1 MGDTS
6 PAGAASRKRGG
17 QPGETPE
24 GERNEK
30 EQPVQGAKPPERA
43 SRRRPGRGRRDG
55 RDLPRRLPILPLINT
70 VVFPRMTVPLLVDA
84 PASVAALRAA
94 EKSGP
99 LILLVAQREEELSVV
114 RPEDLFELG
123 TVAQVVQSIRVPDG
137 GMQVV
142 VQGLTRAR
150 ITSIEVVAPAEPDG
164 TDGTAGTNEVAA
176 EGEAV
181 LEAELVEAAEPA
193 DSASPV
199 ATGETPQPSAE
210 GTEPIKPPEENAGE
224 GGASV
229 SAAATADLAMA
240 EASPT
245 AAETTERGAATPPAG
260 HLEANLEPV
269 TESGEKTLAT
279 EALMRT
285 VVAQLEQLVEK
296 SRAGQSDVLT
306 AARNIEEP
314 GWLADVAAFGPE
326 LTVAQRQQLL
336 EAVEPSDRLRQ
347 VSVFLTHQ
355 LEIQDLKN
363 KIQGEIQKGMEKTQ
377 REYYLREQLK
387 AIHREL
393 GEGDPQQS
401 EIAELKQQV
410 EAAGM
415 PEDVLTRAMREVERL
430 PLIPPGSPEV
440 GVVRTYVDW
449 LVGLPWKKE
458 STEQIDL
465 TRAMQALNEDHF
477 GLEKVK
483 DRIVEFLAVRRLSGK
498 LRSPILCFV
507 GPPGV
512 GKTSLGRSIAK
523 ATERAFV
530 RVSLGGVRD
539 EAEIRGHRRTY
550 VGAMPGRI
558 IRGMRDAG
566 VKNPVFMLDEIDKLG
581 RDFRGDPSSALLEVL
596 DPEQNHSFSDHY
608 LEVAFDLSRVLFI
621 TTANLMDPIPPA
633 LRDRMEV
640 ITIPG
645 YTEEEK
651 VQIARR
657 FVVPRQLEQHGISEA
672 NVKITDVGLRH
683 LIREYTRE
691 AGVRNLERHVGHIC
705 RKVAR
710 RVAEVE
716 PGRTLKPVAVKGA
729 GLEAYVGLPDFE
741 YGPEE
746 RKEEVGV
753 SYGLAV
759 NEYGGDVI
767 EVEATWMP
775 AVGGPQS
782 QQRNEPI
789 LTGQLG
795 DVMQESVRA
804 ALSYARA
811 HCREYGVTPDFF
823 ERHTLHVH
831 VPAASVPKDGPSAG
845 ITMAT
850 AIISALSG
858 RPVRSDVAMTGEITL
873 RGKVLAIGGV
883 KQKSLAAHRA
893 GVKTLLLPAQN
904 KKDFPDIPRDVRK
917 GIKIIWVEKVE
928 EVLHL
933 ALEPISVAPPVPR
946 ELPEAEPTDVVGIDE
961 VATPPIPPVP
971 PVPPTPVQ
979 APAWTNLAN

>member
-1 MGDTS
+1 MAKKS
-6 PAGAASRKRGG
+6 PAENEKPAARTTRKRGNR
-17 QPGETPE
+17 QL
-24 GERNEK
+24 
-30 EQPVQGAKPPERA
+30 
-43 SRRRPGRGRRDG
+43 PGR
-55 RDLPRRLPILPLINT
+55 LPVLPLINT

-84 PASVAALRAA
+84 PASVRALRAA
-94 EKSGP
+94 EKTGP
-99 LILLVAQREEELSVV
+99 LILLVAQRD
-114 RPEDLFELG
+114 EDLKIIGSDDIYRTG
-123 TVAQVVQSIRVPDG
+123 TVAQIVQSIRVPDG

-150 ITSIEVVAPAEPDG
+150 ILEVEEIAP
-164 TDGTAGTNEVAA
+164 EVPQAA
-176 EGEAV
+176 EVPEVMDATNAV
-181 LEAELVEAAEPA
+181 HAPDLPELASAPELPESPRVAEAADPLVALSQEAAKVPS
-193 DSASPV
+193 DSASPE
-199 ATGETPQPSAE
+199 APDTPKAPELVTDAE
-210 GTEPIKPPEENAGE
+210 RQEAEQVQAMK
-224 GGASV
+224 
-229 SAAATADLAMA
+229 AA
-240 EASPT
+240 P
-245 AAETTERGAATPPAG
+245 
-260 HLEANLEPV
+260 HLEATLGPV
-269 TESGEKTLAT
+269 VEETKKTLAT

-285 VVAQLEQLVEK
+285 VVAQLEQLIEK
-296 SRAGQSDVLT
+296 SRSGQSDVLA

-326 LTVAQRQQLL
+326 LTVPQRQQLL
-336 EAVEPSDRLRQ
+336 ETADPTERLRA
-347 VSVFLTHQ
+347 VSVFLSHQ

-377 REYYLREQLK
+377 REYFLREQLK

-401 EIAELKQQV
+401 EQADLRKQV
-410 EAAGM
+410 DEAGM
-415 PEDVLTRAMREVERL
+415 PEEVYTRALREVERL

-449 LVGLPWKKE
+449 LVGLPWQKE
-458 STEQIDL
+458 LPEQLDIV
-465 TRAMQALNEDHF
+465 RAAQALDEDHF

-483 DRIVEFLAVRRLSGK
+483 DRIIEFLAVRRLSGK

-550 VGAMPGRI
+550 VGALPGRV

-566 VKNPVFMLDEIDKLG
+566 SKNPVFMLDEIDKLG

-608 LEVAFDLSRVLFI
+608 LEVPFDLSRVLFI
-621 TTANLMDPIPPA
+621 TTANLLDPIPPA

-657 FVVPRQLEQHGISEA
+657 FVVPRQLEQHGVTEEH
-672 NVKITDVGLRH
+672 VKVTEDGLRH

-705 RKVAR
+705 RKIAR
-710 RVAEVE
+710 KVAEVPE
-716 PGRTLKPVAVKGA
+716 SPGEQPFKGVTVS
-729 GLEAYVGLPDFE
+729 GPELEQFVGPPDFD
-741 YGPEE
+741 YGAEA

-775 AVGGPQS
+775 AGGTA
-782 QQRNEPI
+782 REKNDPI

-804 ALSYARA
+804 AFSYTRA
-811 HCREYGVTPDFF
+811 HCREYGITPDFF

-845 ITMAT
+845 ITMAS
-850 AIISALSG
+850 AIISALTG
-858 RPVRSDVAMTGEITL
+858 RPVHSDVAMTGEITL

-893 GVKTLLLPAQN
+893 GIKTLILPAQN
-904 KKDFPDIPRDVRK
+904 KKDLPDVPKDVRK
-917 GIKIIWVEKVE
+917 GLKIVWVERVE
-928 EVLHL
+928 EVLQRAL
-933 ALEPISVAPPVPR
+933 APVSVMPPVPK
-946 ELPEAEPTDVVGIDE
+946 ELPEAEPTEVSGPDE
-961 VATPPIPPVP
+961 VVTPPVVTPLPIP
-971 PVPPTPVQ
+971 
-979 APAWTNLAN
+979 APAWTN

>member
-1 MGDTS
+1 
-6 PAGAASRKRGG
+6 
-17 QPGETPE
+17 
-24 GERNEK
+24 
-30 EQPVQGAKPPERA
+30 
-43 SRRRPGRGRRDG
+43 
-55 RDLPRRLPILPLINT
+55 LINT

-94 EKSGP
+94 EQAGP
-99 LILLVAQREEELSVV
+99 LILLVAQRDESLVTVE
-114 RPEDLFELG
+114 PEHLFEVG
-123 TVAQVVQSIRVPDG
+123 TVAQIVQAIRVPDG

-142 VQGLTRAR
+142 VQGRSRAR
-150 ITSIEVVAPAEPDG
+150 IVECESVAAAGDVPVGDEGGAETGAPV
-164 TDGTAGTNEVAA
+164 VAA
-176 EGEAV
+176 ESG
-181 LEAELVEAAEPA
+181 AALPPGA
-193 DSASPV
+193 GDPTGDAAG
-199 ATGETPQPSAE
+199 ATGAAQ
-210 GTEPIKPPEENAGE
+210 
-224 GGASV
+224 ASYLR
-229 SAAATADLAMA
+229 AQI
-240 EASPT
+240 
-245 AAETTERGAATPPAG
+245 
-260 HLEANLEPV
+260 EPV
-269 TESGEKTLAT
+269 REATNRSLAT

-285 VVAQLEQLVEK
+285 VLTQLEQLVEK
-296 SRAGQSDVLT
+296 GRNGQSDVLA

-326 LTVAQRQQLL
+326 LTVPQRQQLL
-336 EAVEPSDRLRQ
+336 ETEDPTERLRA

-363 KIQGEIQKGMEKTQ
+363 KLQGEIQKGMEKTQ
-377 REYYLREQLK
+377 REYFLREQLK

-393 GEGDPQQS
+393 GEGDPQQ
-401 EIAELKQQV
+401 AELVELRQQV
-410 EAAGM
+410 DSAGM
-415 PEDVLTRAMREVERL
+415 PEEVHARALRELERL
-430 PLIPPGSPEV
+430 PLIPLGSPEV
-440 GVVRTYVDW
+440 GIVRTYVDW
-449 LVGLPWKKE
+449 LVGLPWSKE
-458 STEQIDL
+458 TDEQFDL
-465 TRAMQALNEDHF
+465 SGAVRALNDDHY

-523 ATERAFV
+523 AMERKFV

-566 VKNPVFMLDEIDKLG
+566 MKNPVFMLDEIDKLG

-608 LEVAFDLSRVLFI
+608 LEVPFDLSRVLFI
-621 TTANLMDPIPPA
+621 TTANLLDPIPPA

-657 FVVPRQLEQHGISEA
+657 FVIPRQLEQHGVDEQRIT
-672 NVKITDVGLRH
+672 ITDDGLRH

-710 RVAEVE
+710 RVAETDGAVE
-716 PGRTLKPVAVKGA
+716 TVSVGGADLHRYLGAAVHEFG
-729 GLEAYVGLPDFE
+729 PDT
-741 YGPEE
+741 

-753 SYGLAV
+753 AYGLAV
-759 NEYGGDVI
+759 NEFGGDLI
-767 EVEATWMP
+767 EVEAAWMP
-775 AVGGPQS
+775 GRGE
-782 QQRNEPI
+782 RGKNDLM

-811 HCREYGVTPDFF
+811 HCREFGATPDFF
-823 ERHTLHVH
+823 ERHSLHVH
-831 VPAASVPKDGPSAG
+831 VPAGAVPKDGPSAG
-845 ITMAT
+845 ITMVT
-850 AIISALSG
+850 AIVSALSG
-858 RPVRSDVAMTGEITL
+858 RPVRSDVAMTGEVTL

-883 KQKSLAAHRA
+883 KQKALAAHRA
-893 GVKTLLLPAQN
+893 GIRTLVLPAQN
-904 KKDFPDIPRDVRK
+904 KKDQPDIPADVRK
-917 GIKIIWVEKVE
+917 GLRIVWVERVD
-928 EVLHL
+928 EVLQR
-933 ALEPISVAPPVPR
+933 ALLPIVVERPVPT
-946 ELPEAEPTDVVGIDE
+946 ELPNAQPTEVLPPQPAAPVV
-961 VATPPIPPVP
+961 PVP
-971 PVPPTPVQ
+971 V
-979 APAWTNLAN
+979 PAWTNAPDERGATLFT

>member
-1 MGDTS
+1 MMWLKFYSMNGSHFLAETEETMGDTTA
-6 PAGAASRKRGG
+6 AGAAPRKRG
-17 QPGETPE
+17 ETPADE
-24 GERNEK
+24 RGDKGGRGERGEK
-30 EQPVQGAKPPERA
+30 EQPAQAAQAAGRGA
-43 SRRRPGRGRRDG
+43 RRRPRAPRRDG
-55 RDLPRRLPILPLINT
+55 RDLPGRLPILPLINT

-94 EKSGP
+94 EKAGP
-99 LILLVAQREEELSVV
+99 LILLVAQRDEELKAV
-114 RPEDLFELG
+114 RPEDLYGTG

-150 ITSIEVVAPAEPDG
+150 ITSIEEVAPPAPGPAEAATP
-164 TDGTAGTNEVAA
+164 AA
-176 EGEAV
+176 EGE
-181 LEAELVEAAEPA
+181 
-193 DSASPV
+193 
-199 ATGETPQPSAE
+199 
-210 GTEPIKPPEENAGE
+210 GE
-224 GGASV
+224 GEQGQGAGAPG
-229 SAAATADLAMA
+229 AAAAVA
-240 EASPT
+240 
-245 AAETTERGAATPPAG
+245 
-260 HLEANLEPV
+260 HLEALLEPV
-269 TESGEKTLAT
+269 TERGEKTLAT

-336 EAVEPSDRLRQ
+336 EAADPSDRLRQ

-377 REYYLREQLK
+377 REYFLREQLK

-401 EIAELKQQV
+401 EIAELRQQV
-410 EAAGM
+410 EQAGM
-415 PEDVLTRAMREVERL
+415 PEEVLARAMREVERL

-449 LVGLPWKKE
+449 LVGLPWTKE

-465 TRAMQALNEDHF
+465 ARATQALNEDHY

-566 VKNPVFMLDEIDKLG
+566 TKNPVFMLDEIDKLG

-672 NVKITDVGLRH
+672 HVKVTDDGLRH

-710 RVAEVE
+710 RVAEAE
-716 PGRTLKPVAVKGA
+716 EGAALKAVAVTGKE
-729 GLEAYVGLPDFE
+729 LEAYVGLPDFE
-741 YGPEE
+741 FGPEE

-753 SYGLAV
+753 AYGLAV
-759 NEYGGDVI
+759 NEFGGDVI

-775 AVGGPQS
+775 ATSGAREQRGG
-782 QQRNEPI
+782 EPI

-811 HCREYGVTPDFF
+811 HCREYGVAPDFF

-850 AIISALSG
+850 AIVSALSG
-858 RPVRSDVAMTGEITL
+858 RPVRPDVAMTGEVTL

-883 KQKSLAAHRA
+883 KQKALAAHRA

-904 KKDFPDIPRDVRK
+904 KKDLPDIPRDVRK
-917 GIKIIWVEKVE
+917 GVKIVWVEKVE
-928 EVLHL
+928 EVLQQ
-933 ALEPISVAPPVPR
+933 ALEPISIAPPVPR
-946 ELPEAEPTDVVGIDE
+946 ELPDAEPTDVVGTGE
-961 VATPPIPPVP
+961 VATPPVP
-971 PVPPTPVQ
+971 PVPTPTTPTPVQ
-979 APAWTNLAN
+979 APAWTNFAN

>member
-1 MGDTS
+1 MSGVTEAVRTRT
-6 PAGAASRKRGG
+6 PRKRRGG
-17 QPGETPE
+17 
-24 GERNEK
+24 K
-30 EQPVQGAKPPERA
+30 
-43 SRRRPGRGRRDG
+43 
-55 RDLPRRLPILPLINT
+55 DLPTRLPILPLINT

-84 PASVAALRAA
+84 TASVAALRAA

-99 LILLVAQREEELSVV
+99 LILLVAQKDENLKEIN
-114 RPEDLFELG
+114 PDDLFTVG
-123 TVAQVVQSIRVPDG
+123 TIAQVVQSIRVPDG

-142 VQGLTRAR
+142 VQGMTRAK
-150 ITSIEVVAPAEPDG
+150 IQKIEQIASEPPAEEPG
-164 TDGTAGTNEVAA
+164 TEIAASAPETAEDAA
-176 EGEAV
+176 SMENVEAGDSPEKAPPAEAV
-181 LEAELVEAAEPA
+181 EKVSTAYLEAHL
-193 DSASPV
+193 
-199 ATGETPQPSAE
+199 
-210 GTEPIKPPEENAGE
+210 EPITE
-224 GGASV
+224 
-229 SAAATADLAMA
+229 
-240 EASPT
+240 
-245 AAETTERGAATPPAG
+245 ETT
-260 HLEANLEPV
+260 
-269 TESGEKTLAT
+269 KTLST

-285 VVAQLEQLVEK
+285 VVAQLEQLIEK
-296 SRAGQSDVLT
+296 SRSGQSEVLG

-326 LTVAQRQQLL
+326 LTVPQRQQLL
-336 EAVEPSDRLRQ
+336 ETLDPTDRLRA
-347 VSVFLTHQ
+347 VSVFLTHH

-363 KIQGEIQKGMEKTQ
+363 KISGEIQKGMEKTQ
-377 REYYLREQLK
+377 REYFLREQLK

-393 GEGDPQQS
+393 GEGGDPQQT
-401 EIAELKQQV
+401 EQADLRKQV
-410 EAAGM
+410 EEAGM
-415 PEDVLTRAMREVERL
+415 PEEVLTRAMREVERL

-458 STEQIDL
+458 SSEQLDVQ
-465 TRAMQALNEDHF
+465 RALQALNEDHY

-483 DRIVEFLAVRRLSGK
+483 DRIVEFLAVRRLSGT

-558 IRGMRDAG
+558 IRGMRDAAT
-566 VKNPVFMLDEIDKLG
+566 KNPVFMLDEIDKLG
-581 RDFRGDPSSALLEVL
+581 RDFRGDPSSALLDVL

-608 LEVAFDLSRVLFI
+608 LEVPFDLSRVLFI
-621 TTANLMDPIPPA
+621 TTANLLGPVPPA

-645 YTEEEK
+645 YTEEEEI
-651 VQIARR
+651 QIARR
-657 FVVPRQLEQHGISEA
+657 VVVPRQLEQHGVTEA
-672 NVKITDVGLRH
+672 HVSIAEDGLRH

-716 PGRTLKPVAVKGA
+716 DGQAVEPVRVTGA
-729 GLEAYVGLPDFE
+729 ELEQFVGPPDFE
-741 YGPEE
+741 YGPEN

-753 SYGLAV
+753 ASGLSV
-759 NEYGGDVI
+759 KEFGGDIV

-775 AVGGPQS
+775 AALHSAQK
-782 QQRNEPI
+782 NEPI

-804 ALSYARA
+804 AYSYARA
-811 HCREYGVTPDFF
+811 HCREYGISPEFF
-823 ERHTLHVH
+823 ERHMLHVH

-850 AIISALSG
+850 ALISALSG

-873 RGKVLAIGGV
+873 RGNVLPIGGV
-883 KQKSLAAHRA
+883 KQKALAAHRA
-893 GVKTLLLPAQN
+893 GIKTLLLPAQN
-904 KKDFPDIPRDVRK
+904 KKDLPDIPKDVRK
-917 GIKIIWVEKVE
+917 GVRIAWVEKVE
-928 EVLHL
+928 EVLHQ
-933 ALEPISVAPPVPR
+933 ALLPVSVAPPVPR
-946 ELPEAEPTDVVGIDE
+946 ELPDAEPTEVLGPDE
-961 VATPPIPPVP
+961 VVA
-971 PVPPTPVQ
+971 PTPV
-979 APAWTNLAN
+979 PV

>member
-1 MGDTS
+1 MIEAVRTRT
-6 PAGAASRKRGG
+6 PRKRRGG
-17 QPGETPE
+17 
-24 GERNEK
+24 K
-30 EQPVQGAKPPERA
+30 
-43 SRRRPGRGRRDG
+43 
-55 RDLPRRLPILPLINT
+55 DLPTRLPILPLINT

-84 PASVAALRAA
+84 TASVAALRAA
-94 EKSGP
+94 EKAGP
-99 LILLVAQREEELSVV
+99 LILLVEQKDEQLKQVT
-114 RPEDLFELG
+114 PDDLYAVG
-123 TVAQVVQSIRVPDG
+123 TIAQVVQSIRVPDG

-142 VQGLTRAR
+142 VQGMTRAK
-150 ITSIEVVAPAEPDG
+150 IHKIEQI
-164 TDGTAGTNEVAA
+164 
-176 EGEAV
+176 
-181 LEAELVEAAEPA
+181 AAEPA
-193 DSASPV
+193 AEEPGVEAASPPPAPAAE
-199 ATGETPQPSAE
+199 ATEQ
-210 GTEPIKPPEENAGE
+210 TEP
-224 GGASV
+224 
-229 SAAATADLAMA
+229 AD
-240 EASPT
+240 ASPT
-245 AAETTERGAATPPAG
+245 AYLEA
-260 HLEANLEPV
+260 HLEPI
-269 TESGEKTLAT
+269 TEETAKTLAT

-285 VVAQLEQLVEK
+285 VVAQLEQLIEK
-296 SRAGQSDVLT
+296 SRSGQSEVLG

-326 LTVAQRQQLL
+326 LTVPQRQQLL
-336 EAVEPSDRLRQ
+336 ETLDPTDRLRA
-347 VSVFLTHQ
+347 VSVFLTHH

-363 KIQGEIQKGMEKTQ
+363 KISGEIQKGMEKTQ
-377 REYYLREQLK
+377 REYFLREQLK

-393 GEGDPQQS
+393 GDGGDPQQT
-401 EIAELKQQV
+401 EQADLRKQV
-410 EAAGM
+410 EEAGM
-415 PEDVLTRAMREVERL
+415 PEEVLTRAMREVERL

-458 STEQIDL
+458 SPEQLDVA
-465 TRAMQALNEDHF
+465 RALEALNEDHF

-483 DRIVEFLAVRRLSGK
+483 DRIVEFLAVRRLSGT

-558 IRGMRDAG
+558 IRGMRDAAT
-566 VKNPVFMLDEIDKLG
+566 KNPVFMLDEIDKLG

-608 LEVAFDLSRVLFI
+608 LEVPFDLSRVLFI
-621 TTANLMDPIPPA
+621 TTANLLDPVPPA

-651 VQIARR
+651 IQIARR
-657 FVVPRQLEQHGISEA
+657 FVVPRQLEQHGVTEA
-672 NVKITDVGLRH
+672 QVTITEDGLRH

-716 PGRTLKPVAVKGA
+716 EGDGVSVEPLHVSGA
-729 GLEAYVGLPDFE
+729 ELEQFVGPPDFDF
-741 YGPEE
+741 GPEN
-746 RKEEVGV
+746 RKDEVGV
-753 SYGLAV
+753 AYGLSV
-759 NEYGGDVI
+759 NEFGGDVV

-775 AVGGPQS
+775 AALHSVQKYD
-782 QQRNEPI
+782 PI
-789 LTGQLG
+789 RTGQLG

-804 ALSYARA
+804 AYSYARA
-811 HCREYGVTPDFF
+811 HCREYGVSPDFF
-823 ERHTLHVH
+823 ERHMLHVH

-850 AIISALSG
+850 ALLSALSG

-873 RGKVLAIGGV
+873 RGKVLPIGGV
-883 KQKSLAAHRA
+883 KQKALAAHRA
-893 GVKTLLLPAQN
+893 GIKTLILPAQN
-904 KKDFPDIPRDVRK
+904 KKDLPDIPKDVRK
-917 GIKIIWVEKVE
+917 GLRVIWVEKVE
-928 EVLHL
+928 EVLDHALL
-933 ALEPISVAPPVPR
+933 AVSVAPPVPR
-946 ELPEAEPTDVVGIDE
+946 ELPDTEPTEVLGLDE
-961 VATPPIPPVP
+961 VIPAAPVT
-971 PVPPTPVQ
+971 VPAQV
-979 APAWTNLAN
+979 PAWTTLTN

>member
-1 MGDTS
+1 MTE
-6 PAGAASRKRGG
+6 AVRTR
-17 QPGETPE
+17 TP
-24 GERNEK
+24 R
-30 EQPVQGAKPPERA
+30 Q
-43 SRRRPGRGRRDG
+43 RRVG
-55 RDLPRRLPILPLINT
+55 RDLPTRLPILPLINT

-84 PASVAALRAA
+84 TASVAALRAA

-99 LILLVAQREEELSVV
+99 LILLVAQKDENLKEVN
-114 RPEDLFELG
+114 PDDLFDVG
-123 TVAQVVQSIRVPDG
+123 TIAQVVQSIRVPDG

-142 VQGLTRAR
+142 VQGMTRAK
-150 ITSIEVVAPAEPDG
+150 IQKIEQI
-164 TDGTAGTNEVAA
+164 
-176 EGEAV
+176 
-181 LEAELVEAAEPA
+181 AAEPPA
-193 DSASPV
+193 EEPGMET
-199 ATGETPQPSAE
+199 ATPAPEPSEAAPTAYLE
-210 GTEPIKPPEENAGE
+210 AHLEPITE
-224 GGASV
+224 
-229 SAAATADLAMA
+229 
-240 EASPT
+240 
-245 AAETTERGAATPPAG
+245 ETT
-260 HLEANLEPV
+260 
-269 TESGEKTLAT
+269 KTLAT

-285 VVAQLEQLVEK
+285 VVAQLEQLIEK
-296 SRAGQSDVLT
+296 SRSGQSEVLG

-326 LTVAQRQQLL
+326 LTVPQRQQLL
-336 EAVEPSDRLRQ
+336 ETLDPTDRLRA
-347 VSVFLTHQ
+347 VSVFLTHH

-363 KIQGEIQKGMEKTQ
+363 KISGEIQKGMEKTQ
-377 REYYLREQLK
+377 REYFLREQLK

-393 GEGDPQQS
+393 GDGGDPQQT
-401 EIAELKQQV
+401 EQAELRKQV
-410 EAAGM
+410 EEAGM
-415 PEDVLTRAMREVERL
+415 PEEVLTRAMREVERL

-458 STEQIDL
+458 SSEQLDVA
-465 TRAMQALNEDHF
+465 RALEALNEDHF

-483 DRIVEFLAVRRLSGK
+483 DRIVEFLAVRRLSGT

-566 VKNPVFMLDEIDKLG
+566 TKNPVFMLDEIDKLG

-608 LEVAFDLSRVLFI
+608 LEVPFDLSRVLFI
-621 TTANLMDPIPPA
+621 TTANLLDPVPPA

-651 VQIARR
+651 IQIARR
-657 FVVPRQLEQHGISEA
+657 FVVPRQLEQHGVTEEQVA
-672 NVKITDVGLRH
+672 ITEDGLRH

-716 PGRTLKPVAVKGA
+716 DGQTVEPVHVSGA
-729 GLEAYVGLPDFE
+729 ELEQFVGPPDFDF
-741 YGPEE
+741 GPEN

-753 SYGLAV
+753 AYGLSV
-759 NEYGGDVI
+759 NEFGGDVV

-775 AVGGPQS
+775 AALHSAQK
-782 QQRNEPI
+782 NDPI

-804 ALSYARA
+804 AYSYARA
-811 HCREYGVTPDFF
+811 HCREYGVAPDFF
-823 ERHTLHVH
+823 ERHMLHVH

-850 AIISALSG
+850 ALLSALSG

-873 RGKVLAIGGV
+873 RGKVLPIGGV
-883 KQKSLAAHRA
+883 KQKALAAHRA
-893 GVKTLLLPAQN
+893 GIKTLILPAAN
-904 KKDFPDIPRDVRK
+904 KKDLPDIPKDVRK
-917 GIKIIWVEKVE
+917 GIRVIWVDKVE
-928 EVLHL
+928 EVLHQ
-933 ALEPISVAPPVPR
+933 ALLPVSVAPPVPR
-946 ELPEAEPTDVVGIDE
+946 ELPDTEPTEVLGLDE
-961 VATPPIPPVP
+961 VIPAAPVT
-971 PVPPTPVQ
+971 VPAQV
-979 APAWTNLAN
+979 PAWTTLTN